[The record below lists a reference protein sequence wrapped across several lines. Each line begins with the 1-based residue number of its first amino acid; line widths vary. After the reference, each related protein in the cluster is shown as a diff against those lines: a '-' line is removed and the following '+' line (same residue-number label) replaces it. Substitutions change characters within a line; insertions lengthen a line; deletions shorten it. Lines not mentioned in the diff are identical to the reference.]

1 MGDEVVNEEMR
12 DSYPQLLC
20 NGLPEVQV
28 LDATKYPPKDPKLC
42 VVHLSQVLTVPP
54 LQSPRKVT

>member
-1 MGDEVVNEEMR
+1 MGDEAVNEEMR

-20 NGLPEVQV
+20 NGLSEVQV
-28 LDATKYPPKDPKLC
+28 SYATNYPPNEQKSC
-42 VVHLSQVLTVPP
+42 VVCLSQVLTVPP